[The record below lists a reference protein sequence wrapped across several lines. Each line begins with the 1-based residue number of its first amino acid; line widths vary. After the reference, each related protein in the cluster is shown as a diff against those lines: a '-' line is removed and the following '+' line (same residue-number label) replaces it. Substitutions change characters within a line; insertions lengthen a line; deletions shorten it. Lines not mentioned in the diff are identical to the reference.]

1 MSLRARLVGTVVGL
15 LALALALAA
24 GATFGAIQDWR
35 GPGSSR
41 LLSLTTPEQL
51 MAASDELAERVAFVL
66 IGTSGFGLA
75 ALTLLA
81 ALLIRRGLRPLDR
94 IVDAA
99 AAIGGGDLS
108 RRVEAGP
115 EGTEIGRLGDALNAM
130 LGQIERAFRERE
142 ESEDRL
148 RRFVADASHELRTP
162 VATIRGYAELFRRGA
177 ATRQDDLEKAMS
189 RIEAEATRMG
199 SLVEELLL
207 LARLDQGRPLER
219 GPVELTEL
227 AADAVAD
234 TLAVDPDRPLSLDH
248 DGPVRVIGDAA
259 RLRQV
264 MGNLLANVLDHT
276 PPGTPATV
284 RVSAAGGHALVEV
297 ADEGPGMAPEHLV
310 RVFRRF
316 YRVDHGHGREA
327 RHGGAGLGLSIVE
340 AVVTAHGGDVSARA
354 VPGGGVSFLVR
365 LPLGQSGVQ
374 VRAGVAGLPEP
385 VKPNDADAS
394 TARSPL

>member
-1 MSLRARLVGTVVGL
+1 
-15 LALALALAA
+15 
-24 GATFGAIQDWR
+24 
-35 GPGSSR
+35 
-41 LLSLTTPEQL
+41 
-51 MAASDELAERVAFVL
+51 
-66 IGTSGFGLA
+66 
-75 ALTLLA
+75 
-81 ALLIRRGLRPLDR
+81 
-94 IVDAA
+94 
-99 AAIGGGDLS
+99 
-108 RRVEAGP
+108 
-115 EGTEIGRLGDALNAM
+115 
-130 LGQIERAFRERE
+130 
-142 ESEDRL
+142 
-148 RRFVADASHELRTP
+148 
-162 VATIRGYAELFRRGA
+162 
-177 ATRQDDLEKAMS
+177 
-189 RIEAEATRMG
+189 MG